1 MSLQKTY
8 ISIGDFI
15 DLYHK
20 IRQKG
25 IGFII
30 SKLNWS
36 SKSRIQSKW
45 DFFDSSSDFWL
56 IPSIQKRW
64 NLMISGSENV
74 EYEDHVYNKYLQG
87 KTNLRLLSIG
97 CGEGIH
103 DRNFAK
109 YNCFSSIDAVDISE
123 GSIAKAIEIASE
135 KNLQI
140 KYQSGDFK
148 NLNFKKESF
157 DVILFSSSL
166 HHFDAVFNLLKNE
179 VKSLMSENGI
189 LVIYEYVGPNRLQWT
204 SEQLKKAN
212 NSLKEMPL
220 KFKLLYDNKS
230 IKKKVYR
237 PGIFRMLLVDPS
249 EAPDSS
255 AIVSAL
261 NANFKVLEQTNL
273 GWNILHILL
282 KGIAHN
288 FCNDEKETQ
297 NLLIRLFEEEDA
309 FVAQSKSSDA
319 IFGVYQKTVL

>member
-1 MSLQKTY
+1 MSSQKTY
-8 ISIGDFI
+8 ISIGDFVDI
-15 DLYHK
+15 YHK

-56 IPSIQKRW
+56 IPAIQKRW
-64 NLMISGSENV
+64 NFMISGNENV
-74 EYEDHVYNKYLQG
+74 EYEAYVYNKYLQN

-109 YNCFSSIDAVDISE
+109 FNCFSSIDAVDISE
-123 GSIAKAIEIASE
+123 GSIKKALEIATE
-135 KNLQI
+135 MNLQI
-140 KYQSGDFK
+140 NYQSGDFK
-148 NLNFKKESF
+148 KLNFKKDSF

-166 HHFDAVFNLLKNE
+166 HHFEGVFNLLKND
-179 VKSLMSENGI
+179 VNSLLSENGI

-204 SEQLKKAN
+204 TEQLKKAN
-212 NSLKEMPL
+212 ILLDKMPT

-249 EAPDSS
+249 EAPDSKN
-255 AIVSAL
+255 IVSAL
-261 NANFKVLEQTNL
+261 NTNFKVLEQTNL

-288 FCNDEKETQ
+288 FCNDQKETQ
-297 NLLIRLFEEEDA
+297 ELLTHLFAEEDA
-309 FVAQSKSSDA
+309 FVLHSKSSDA
-319 IFGVYQKTVL
+319 IFGVYQKTS

>member
-1 MSLQKTY
+1 MSSQKTY
-8 ISIGDFI
+8 ISIGDFVDI
-15 DLYHK
+15 YHK

-56 IPSIQKRW
+56 IPAIQKRW
-64 NLMISGSENV
+64 NFMISGNENV
-74 EYEDHVYNKYLQG
+74 EYEAYVYNKYLQD

-109 YNCFSSIDAVDISE
+109 FNCFSSIEAVDISE
-123 GSIAKAIEIASE
+123 GSIRKAKEIATE
-135 KNLQI
+135 MNLQI
-140 KYQSGDFK
+140 NYQSGDFK
-148 NLNFKKESF
+148 KLNFKKDSF

-166 HHFDAVFNLLKNE
+166 HHFDDVFNLLKND
-179 VKSLMSENGI
+179 VKSLLSENGI

-204 SEQLKKAN
+204 TKQLKKAN
-212 NSLKEMPL
+212 ILLDIMPT

-249 EAPDSS
+249 EAPDSKN
-255 AIVSAL
+255 IVSAL
-261 NANFKVLEQTNL
+261 NTNFIVLEQTNL

-288 FCNDEKETQ
+288 FCNDQKETQ
-297 NLLIRLFEEEDA
+297 ELLTHLFAEEDA
-309 FVAQSKSSDA
+309 FVEHSKSSDA
-319 IFGVYQKTVL
+319 IFGVYQKTS

>member
-1 MSLQKTY
+1 MSSQKTY
-8 ISIGDFI
+8 ISIGDFVDI
-15 DLYHK
+15 YHK

-64 NLMISGSENV
+64 NFMISGNENL
-74 EYEDHVYNKYLQG
+74 EYEAYVYNKYLQD
-87 KTNLRLLSIG
+87 KTNLRLFSIG

-109 YNCFSSIDAVDISE
+109 FNCFSSIVAVDISE
-123 GSIAKAIEIASE
+123 GSIKKAIEIATQM
-135 KNLQI
+135 NLQI
-140 KYQSGDFK
+140 NYHSGDFK
-148 NLNFKKESF
+148 NLNFQKDSF

-166 HHFDAVFNLLKNE
+166 HHFDEVFNLLKND
-179 VKSLMSENGI
+179 VKSLLSENGI

-204 SEQLKKAN
+204 TEQLKKAN
-212 NSLKEMPL
+212 ILLDKMPT

-249 EAPDSS
+249 EAPDSNN
-255 AIVSAL
+255 IVSAL

-288 FCNDEKETQ
+288 FCNDKKETQ
-297 NLLIRLFEEEDA
+297 ELLTNLFAEEDA
-309 FVAQSKSSDA
+309 FVEHSKSSDA
-319 IFGVYQKTVL
+319 IFGVYQKTS